1 MALTPGQ
8 LKRRAQHSKAP
19 TIEREPSAI
28 NPKLQAFADAV
39 LEGATPT
46 NAARVAGLHPASAH
60 NVMKEEAVKDIIAK
74 ARAEIEDI
82 TTIRRVD
89 VLNWFIE
96 AIDMARTMADPANM
110 VNGADKVA
118 KMLGYYAPETKRLEL
133 TLNQEALSTKLRAL
147 SDAELMDL
155 AASSAKVI
163 PGEVV
168 Q

>member
-8 LKRRAQHSKAP
+8 LKRKAQQSKVP
-19 TIEREPSAI
+19 TTEREPSAI
-28 NPKLQAFADAV
+28 NPKLQAFANAV
-39 LEGATPT
+39 MEGAAPSD
-46 NAARVAGLHPASAH
+46 ACRVAGFHPASAH

-96 AIDMARTMADPANM
+96 AIDMSRIMADPANM
-110 VNGADKVA
+110 INGADKVA
-118 KMLGYYAPETKRLEL
+118 KMLGYYAPETKRVEL
-133 TLNQEALSTKLRAL
+133 TLNQEALSSKLKAL
-147 SDAELMDL
+147 SDAELIDL

>member
-1 MALTPGQ
+1 
-8 LKRRAQHSKAP
+8 
-19 TIEREPSAI
+19 
-28 NPKLQAFADAV
+28 
-39 LEGATPT
+39 
-46 NAARVAGLHPASAH
+46 
-60 NVMKEEAVKDIIAK
+60 MKEEAVKAIIAR

-89 VLNWFIE
+89 VLTWFIG

>member
-1 MALTPGQ
+1 MALTPTQ
-8 LKRRAQHSKAP
+8 LRRKTQQSKAP
-19 TIEREPSAI
+19 KTEREPSAI
-28 NPKLQAFADAV
+28 NPKLQAFANAV
-39 LEGATPT
+39 LEGAEPKD
-46 NAARVAGLHPASAH
+46 AARVAGFHPSSAH
-60 NVMKEEAVKDIIAK
+60 NAMKEEAVKDIIAK

-82 TTIRRVD
+82 TTIRRID

-96 AIDMARTMADPANM
+96 AIDMSRTMADPANM
-110 VNGADKVA
+110 INGADKVA

-133 TLNQEALSTKLRAL
+133 TLNQEQLSSKLRAL

-168 Q
+168 S